1 MQDEIS
7 LRDIYFILRK
17 HVRWIL
23 ILPVV
28 FAVLG
33 AVYALFLMTPIYKAE
48 STFTVQSTQ
57 LKASFESKIQTTD
70 IQGFSN
76 SQIDS
81 VANSYPVLAEVLKA
95 VQAQPD
101 APASW
106 LRDDFDV
113 DRLTKNTKVKFAKPQ
128 IGITPDQILVP
139 IITLAVEAPTA
150 HLAAIMSNEWM
161 KQTLIA
167 LNRLPKVRME
177 SAIDTVAMELEKST
191 KERDLTQAKYL
202 DYGTKSTLALDQG
215 ELNNAVGERTSL
227 INLIVQAEQAL
238 KQAQVQKE
246 AQTQNYLK
254 AENVISQVSGAEA
267 ASLAG
272 GDLEQVRTHLT
283 RQTVDAKVKYDL
295 TRNRVADFNSRYNM
309 PVLTG
314 QETSLSARVGS
325 ILSRLQT
332 ITTELTVAT
341 SKLAEVR
348 AQLVGQ
354 PKLLILER
362 EITSDPTLN
371 AVASQNG
378 SKLADLIGL
387 KLKNQEVNPLY
398 QGLLQSS
405 ISLQADIKNMIT
417 ERTAIT
423 AEKTNLEPK
432 LSALRAENASLNKLL
447 SDLQL
452 EAGIASGIYVA
463 LKSRLEQFAS
473 VRSPNERALT
483 LDNPN
488 PEYQRLRSTL
498 NDLNVSVALQQSTL
512 ANYKAREKVLDARI
526 LELRG
531 RVAKSVVETQ
541 RLSEDFSIAQESFK
555 ALKQKLADL
564 KLEQASAG
572 NLAQVLVLAYPP
584 SRKSNPGSLPV
595 LIAAVLGLLIGLL
608 IPFLIEALK
617 EPTPVQ
623 AVGMGLAP
631 QANPAD

>member
-113 DRLTKNTKVKFAKPQ
+113 DRLAKNTKVKFAKPQ

-283 RQTVDAKVKYDL
+283 RQTVDAKAKYDL

>member
-17 HVRWIL
+17 HVRWII

-33 AVYALFLMTPIYKAE
+33 AIYALFLMTPIYKAE

-70 IQGFSN
+70 VQGFSN
-76 SQIDS
+76 SQIES
-81 VANSYPVLAEVLKA
+81 VANSHPVFEAVLKA
-95 VQAQPD
+95 VQSQPD
-101 APASW
+101 VPAAW
-106 LRDDFDV
+106 LREDFDA
-113 DRLTKNTKVKFAKPQ
+113 DRLGKNTKVKFAKPQ

-139 IITLAVEAPTA
+139 IITLSVEAPTA
-150 HLAAIMSNEWM
+150 HLAAFMSNEWM
-161 KQTLIA
+161 KQTLTA

-177 SAIDTVAMELEKST
+177 SSIDTVASELEKST
-191 KERDLTQAKYL
+191 KERAQTQTEYL
-202 DYGTKSTLALDQG
+202 DFTTRSTLALDQG
-215 ELNNAVGERTSL
+215 ELNNAITERTGL
-227 INLIVQAEQAL
+227 INLIVQAQQSL

-254 AENVISQVSGAEA
+254 AENVIAQVSGAEA

-272 GDLEQVRTHLT
+272 GDLEQVRGHLT
-283 RQTVDAKVKYDL
+283 TQTKDAKAKYDV
-295 TRNRVADFNSRYNM
+295 TRTRVADFLSKYNM
-309 PVLTG
+309 PVLSA
-314 QETSLSARVGS
+314 QETALSARIGA
-325 ILSRLQT
+325 ILNRLQT
-332 ITTELTVAT
+332 ITTDLTVSN

-348 AQLVGQ
+348 AQLSGQ

-371 AVASQNG
+371 AAAAQSG
-378 SKLADLIGL
+378 GKLAEVLGL
-387 KLKNQEVNPLY
+387 KLKNQEINPLY
-398 QGLLQSS
+398 QGLLQNS
-405 ISLQADIKNMIT
+405 ITLQADIKNMIT

-423 AEKTNLEPK
+423 AEKVSLEPK
-432 LSALRAENASLNKLL
+432 LAGLRGENSRLNKQLT
-447 SDLQL
+447 DLQL
-452 EAGIASGIYVA
+452 EATIASGIYVA

-488 PEYQRLRSTL
+488 PEYQRLRSSL
-498 NDLNVSVALQQSTL
+498 NDLSVSVALQQSTL
-512 ANYKAREKVLDARI
+512 TNYKAREKALDARI

-531 RVAKSVVETQ
+531 RVAKSVVQTQ
-541 RLSEDFSIAQESFK
+541 RLSEDFAIAQESFK

-572 NLAQVLVLAYPP
+572 NLAQVLVEAYPP
-584 SRKSNPGSLPV
+584 YKKSNPGSLPV

-608 IPFLIEALK
+608 IPFLIEAVK

-623 AVGMGLAP
+623 AVGLGLNT